1 MWIKKEC
8 SLRGIG
14 SRCCEISVH
23 QITGLLIALSII
35 VCGGLQSCR
44 KEDPRVRAELI
55 LKVTELS
62 RKTKDQEALCA
73 AVKALYAADSE
84 EEALS
89 LLRKVEEGK
98 ETLLLQVARYAAL
111 RGREDESVEFV
122 RRAFGLTSVSQNLEV
137 SEERFDELI
146 VEASKMA
153 ASAESAAILEHLR
166 LFAGDKELSADAAA
180 AMIFAMCEIA
190 VASEDWRLLDSVS
203 SFVPFLTEDEVK
215 DSAFLA
221 MTWANAYRMTIT
233 KDMNY
238 LEQGLAHAEAIS
250 DRPKKAQ
257 AFALLAEVARKS
269 WNTDLMQKMTKKM
282 DAAMTSTAGYEVVEG
297 FCRIA
302 LVFRLDGFAREL
314 LKDAIEYARKT
325 LTIPG
330 TGDLP
335 QKKSEDKSIGSVF
348 GLLSSRYFSWIA
360 VVALKL
366 DEIGIAN
373 IASKEALDLIV
384 NADPE
389 MSILFGLPSFT
400 AFLDV
405 IQQLDKAKTQKAGL
419 IALKQLAN
427 RIPEPL
433 VRSLVLA
440 GICETAGEI
449 AMARK
454 SPEFLKVAW
463 QTLVLNAIPES
474 QETMLIDLSYA
485 SARLGDPQ
493 FVISR
498 FPNLVSAQKPALDLK
513 IYSAALT
520 GLAEMDKILVEKESR
535 FLAETEVK
543 N

>member
-1 MWIKKEC
+1 MWIKKEY

-14 SRCCEISVH
+14 SRCCQISVH
-23 QITGLLIALSII
+23 QITGLLVVLSII
-35 VCGGLQSCR
+35 ACGGLQSCR
-44 KEDPRVRAELI
+44 KEDPRVRADLI

-62 RKTKDQEALCA
+62 RKTKDQEALRA
-73 AVKALYAADSE
+73 AVKALYAAGSE

-89 LLRKVEEGK
+89 LLRKVEEEK

-122 RRAFGLTSVSQNLEV
+122 RRAFGLTSESQNLEV
-137 SEERFDELI
+137 SAKRFDELI
-146 VEASKMA
+146 VEGSKIA
-153 ASAESAAILEHLR
+153 ASAESTAILEHLR
-166 LFAGDKELSADAAA
+166 LLAGDKELSAEAAA

-190 VASEDWRLLDSVS
+190 VASQDWRLLDSAS
-203 SFVPFLTEDEVK
+203 SFVSFLTEEEVR

-221 MTWANAYRMTIT
+221 MTWATAYRITIT
-233 KDMNY
+233 ADMNY
-238 LEQGLAHAEAIS
+238 VEQGLAHAKAIS

-269 WNTDLMQKMTKKM
+269 RNTDLMKKMVDEM
-282 DAAMTSTAGYEVVEG
+282 DAAMTGSAGSEVVEG
-297 FCRIA
+297 YCRIA
-302 LVFRLDGFAREL
+302 LVFRLDGFTREL
-314 LKDAIEYARKT
+314 LKDALEFARKT
-325 LTIPG
+325 LTIRKMD
-330 TGDLP
+330 DLP
-335 QKKSEDKSIGSVF
+335 QKKSEDKAIGSVF
-348 GLLSSRYFSWIA
+348 GLLSSSHFSWIA

-373 IASKEALDLIV
+373 IAVKEALDLIK
-384 NADPE
+384 NADSE
-389 MSILFGLPSFT
+389 MSVLLGLPAFT

-419 IALKQLAN
+419 IALRQLAN

-433 VRSLVLA
+433 VRSLVLSE
-440 GICETAGEI
+440 ICETAGEI
-449 AMARK
+449 AIARK

-463 QTLVLNAIPES
+463 QTLVLNAIPEF

-485 SARLGDPQ
+485 SGRLRKPQ

-498 FPNLVSAQKPALDLK
+498 FPNIVSDQKPALDLK